1 MAAMS
6 AKASKT
12 RVIFMGSPDFALPT
26 LRLLDQGYEIVWV
39 VTQPDRPSGRG
50 RKVTAPAVKTEAIK
64 LGLKVIQ
71 PISLKDETVFDQLRS
86 VEPDIIVV
94 AAFGQILRK
103 NILELAKQGCVN
115 VHASLLP
122 RWRGAAPIQAAILA
136 GDEESGISIMKMDKG
151 LDTGPILSQ
160 ASIALSE
167 GETAGSLSAKL
178 AELGGSLLMSTLPD
192 YLSGN
197 ISPVQQNNELA
208 TFAPKLER
216 SAGELDF
223 NLPALEIARKVRAYN
238 PWPGTYFRKDSELIK
253 VHSAETWEDNSGTVG
268 QLAIMNNYP
277 AVRALDEWVLL
288 NELQVP
294 GKRAMNGA
302 DYLRGAMDW
311 KGTVGVEF

>member
-6 AKASKT
+6 AKARKT
-12 RVIFMGSPDFALPT
+12 RAIFMGSPDFALPT
-26 LRLLDQGYEIVWV
+26 LRILDQSYDIVCV

-50 RKVTAPAVKTEAIK
+50 RKVTAPPVKTEAIK
-64 LGLKVIQ
+64 LGLKVMQ
-71 PISLKDETVFDQLRS
+71 PISLKDEKVFDQLRS

-103 NILELAKQGCVN
+103 NVLELAKHGCIN

-160 ASIALSE
+160 ESIALSE
-167 GETAGSLSAKL
+167 DETAGSLSDKM
-178 AELGGSLLMSTLPD
+178 AELGGILLMNTLHD
-192 YLSGN
+192 YINGK
-197 ISPVQQNNELA
+197 ITPVEQNNELA

-216 SAGELDF
+216 SAGELNF
-223 NLPALEIARKVRAYN
+223 NLLAHELARKVRAYN
-238 PWPGTYFRKDSELIK
+238 PWPGTYFQKDTELIK
-253 VHSAETWEDNSGTVG
+253 VHSAETWEDKSGTVG

-288 NELQVP
+288 KELQVP
-294 GKRAMNGA
+294 GKRGMNGA
-302 DYLRGAMDW
+302 DYLRGA
-311 KGTVGVEF
+311 KGWEGKVGGEF